1 MKTTRKT
8 QIATSRLSALLI
20 LCYLLIFSSCAQPA
34 TLPKPQD
41 DKLII
46 EQYFYS
52 KNEAA
57 LKKLA
62 DKLKSEGYGINDFR
76 SYELDGNTEWYFYS
90 TREINQSQIAEE
102 DSNSER
108 YATEFGVGYD
118 GHGFPLE

>member
-1 MKTTRKT
+1 MTKTR
-8 QIATSRLSALLI
+8 QSQLAALWL
-20 LCYLLIFSSCAQPA
+20 LMLFVSLLIFSSCAQPA

-90 TREINQSQIAEE
+90 TREITQSQIAEE